1 MTSRTRANRAFVSA
15 IILLGICGIATYLS
29 FSYLRASERLI
40 AHTQEVRGAVGDV
53 ESSVSLAARARMSY
67 LISASRTD
75 LTAYRNAVE
84 RIPHQI
90 QALRALTNDNKV
102 QQENCT
108 ELEDVT
114 NARLQDW
121 EAAVQAKSQGSI
133 VDLAALVQQ
142 SISLS
147 SQSATV
153 VEAIRR
159 QEMQLLLQ
167 RTLVA
172 QRQFFIASSAVVISF
187 IFAILFLY
195 LHYRLLTSELYAR
208 EEAEKIAR
216 SAYERELAMRQEQ
229 ERFRLFVDAVQDY
242 AIYVLDAEG
251 HVASWNRGAQRIKGY
266 SASEII
272 GQHFSIFFTE
282 QDRLA
287 GKPLEELRAAEQK
300 GQFESEAWR
309 VRKEG
314 SQFWASVTVTSIKDD
329 KGKPIGF
336 VKITRDFTERMQAQ
350 EALRHTNSELAV
362 EIKERLSVQE
372 RLANSE
378 KSLRELSLHLL
389 RTQDEERRRIGRELH
404 DSLGQYLAMVK
415 MNMDSLEMDLAGNK
429 PASEQVTRCIKL
441 VEDSI
446 KEVRTISYL
455 LYPPMLEEVGLKSA
469 IPWYL
474 DGFSKR
480 SNIQTTF
487 ESDPEFTRLGREV
500 ELALFRILQESLTN
514 VHRHSGSTTANI
526 RLGRKNGKVVLEI
539 ADQGKGIPPELL
551 TQSNQNWIGSMGV
564 GLRGM
569 NERIRQLGGE
579 LEISSSESG
588 TVVTAGVPVV
598 EPVPALTNTD

>member
-15 IILLGICGIATYLS
+15 IILLGICGLATYLS
-29 FSYLRASERLI
+29 FNYLRASERWI
-40 AHTQEVRGAVGDV
+40 AHTQEVRGAIGDV
-53 ESSVSLAARARMSY
+53 ESSVSFAARARMSY
-67 LISASRTD
+67 LITGSSAD

-84 RIPHQI
+84 RIPKQI
-90 QALRALTNDNKV
+90 QTLQTLTRDNKM
-102 QQENCT
+102 QQENSA
-108 ELEDVT
+108 ELENIT
-114 NARLQDW
+114 NARLKDW
-121 EAAVQAKSQGSI
+121 EAAVEAKSQGKV
-133 VDLAALVQQ
+133 VDLGDVVQQ
-142 SISLS
+142 SLSLS

-153 VEAIRR
+153 GESIRT

-167 RTLVA
+167 RTLTA
-172 QRQFFIASSAVVISF
+172 QRQFFIASIAVVTSF

-208 EEAEKIAR
+208 EEAEKISR
-216 SAYERELAMRQEQ
+216 SAYERESAMRQEQ

-266 SASEII
+266 LASEII
-272 GQHFSIFFTE
+272 GQHFSVFFTE
-282 QDRLA
+282 PDRMA
-287 GKPLEELRAAEQK
+287 GKPLEELQVAEQK
-300 GQFESEAWR
+300 SRYEGEAWR
-309 VRKEG
+309 VRKDG
-314 SQFWASVTVTSIKDD
+314 TQFWASVVLTSIKDN
-329 KGKPIGF
+329 KGKLIGF
-336 VKITRDFTERMQAQ
+336 VKVTRDFTERMRAHETLQRA
-350 EALRHTNSELAV
+350 NSELAAEV
-362 EIKERLSVQE
+362 KERLSAQE
-372 RLANSE
+372 RLASSE

-389 RTQDEERRRIGRELH
+389 KTQDEERRRIGRELH

-415 MNMDSLEMDLAGNK
+415 MNMDSLETDLVGN
-429 PASEQVTRCIKL
+429 PQASEQVARCIKL

-487 ESDPEFTRLGREV
+487 EADPEFTRLGREV

-514 VHRHSGSTTANI
+514 VHRHSGSTTAKI
-526 RLGRKNGKVVLEI
+526 RLIQKNGRAVLEI
-539 ADQGKGIPPELL
+539 SDQGRGIPQELL
-551 TQSNQNWIGSMGV
+551 AQSKQNWIGSMGV

-598 EPVPALTNTD
+598 EPVPALTNKE

>member
-108 ELEDVT
+108 ELENVT

-133 VDLAALVQQ
+133 VDLADLIQQ

-309 VRKEG
+309 VRKDG

-526 RLGRKNGKVVLEI
+526 RLGRKNGKIVLEI

-598 EPVPALTNTD
+598 EPVSALTNTD